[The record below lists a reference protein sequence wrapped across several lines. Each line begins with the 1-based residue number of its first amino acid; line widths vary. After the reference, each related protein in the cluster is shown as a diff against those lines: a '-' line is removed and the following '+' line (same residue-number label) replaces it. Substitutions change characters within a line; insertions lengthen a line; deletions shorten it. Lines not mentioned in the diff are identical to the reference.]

1 MTKSGTTIHFKYD
14 HNGLRVGKVVNG
26 TKTKYMFHGKLVTH
40 LTVGSD
46 SLHFFYD
53 TQSRPAK
60 VSFNGTVYTYI
71 HNLQGDI
78 VGILDS
84 SGNLVVEYKYD
95 AWGKPIATTGSLAAT
110 LGTRNPFRY
119 RGYIYDEETELYY
132 LRSRYYNP
140 VVGRFVNADT
150 QMGWTSLMGK
160 NMYLY
165 CMNAPSLLS
174 DSNGFSPVIEPRP
187 SRPENWDA
195 DYRAEFRR
203 ERMQALVRKAAKAV
217 MQAVRNVNLYRMV
230 LQLANHGGGVIK
242 FKSGSKAT
250 CYTRTCSHYL
260 Q

>member
-132 LRSRYYNP
+132 ELCPQKWTFGHTKTDTYRFKEQFHRFETVMPETRY
-140 VVGRFVNADT
+140 VDDV
-150 QMGWTSLMGK
+150 
-160 NMYLY
+160 
-165 CMNAPSLLS
+165 
-174 DSNGFSPVIEPRP
+174 
-187 SRPENWDA
+187 
-195 DYRAEFRR
+195 
-203 ERMQALVRKAAKAV
+203 
-217 MQAVRNVNLYRMV
+217 
-230 LQLANHGGGVIK
+230 
-242 FKSGSKAT
+242 
-250 CYTRTCSHYL
+250 SH
-260 Q
+260 

>member
-1 MTKSGTTIHFKYD
+1 MIARRAGA
-14 HNGLRVGKVVNG
+14 LRREQQEKRRTNAPPSR
-26 TKTKYMFHGKLVTH
+26 KPDAPL
-40 LTVGSD
+40 GS
-46 SLHFFYD
+46 L
-53 TQSRPAK
+53 
-60 VSFNGTVYTYI
+60 
-71 HNLQGDI
+71 
-78 VGILDS
+78 S
-84 SGNLVVEYKYD
+84 SVALSCCISK
-95 AWGKPIATTGSLAAT
+95 ATTLY
-110 LGTRNPFRY
+110 NPFDGNVNSVTLLRHRLSTL
-119 RGYIYDEETELYY
+119 RGAVHY

-174 DSNGFSPVIEPRP
+174 DSNGFSPVIEPRS

-250 CYTRTCSHYL
+250 CYTRVCSHYL